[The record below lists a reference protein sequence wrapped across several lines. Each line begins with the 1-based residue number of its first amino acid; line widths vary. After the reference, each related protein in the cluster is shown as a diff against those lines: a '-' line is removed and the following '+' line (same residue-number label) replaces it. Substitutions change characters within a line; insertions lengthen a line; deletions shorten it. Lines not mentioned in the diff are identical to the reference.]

1 MPKAKTTVLVVED
14 STLIR
19 MGMAGLALAAGF
31 EVLEASDADEAIRLL
46 EDRSDIDLVFTD
58 VGMPGAMDG
67 VALSHHIRDRWPPVK
82 LIVASGQT
90 VIDESHLPEGAR
102 FFLKPYDGDVVIDAI
117 ATMVAD

>member
-46 EDRSDIDLVFTD
+46 EDRSDIDC
-58 VGMPGAMDG
+58 
-67 VALSHHIRDRWPPVK
+67 
-82 LIVASGQT
+82 
-90 VIDESHLPEGAR
+90 
-102 FFLKPYDGDVVIDAI
+102 
-117 ATMVAD
+117 